1 VESLGVTLVL
11 QIDETSL
18 KGLSVTAFKPYLAF
32 SCLTFKALG
41 RGSEHAAGNPDKH
54 ATVSAALCRI
64 LASERTDVALIQEP
78 WLVSD
83 ELRAS
88 GKQDAS

>member
-18 KGLSVTAFKPYLAF
+18 KVLSVMCFKPYLAF

-41 RGSEHAAGNPDKH
+41 RGSEHAAGNPDKQ
-54 ATVSAALCRI
+54 AAASAAFVKFLPQR
-64 LASERTDVALIQEP
+64 
-78 WLVSD
+78 
-83 ELRAS
+83 ELTWP
-88 GKQDAS
+88 